1 MKKQQDELWKDRRH
15 VMWFPFS
22 FDRYYIANNRLYCRH
37 GLLRQDEHECL
48 LYRILDI
55 SLTRTLGNRLFGT
68 GTITL
73 RTTDSS
79 DPVLTLKNIKH
90 SRAVKEMLS
99 NLIEEERC
107 RAGDLFHRKRND
119 GPQRRRTHRYRRF
132 PLKSR
137 HNPRPSAA
145 SKLYKGFASCAG
157 SVNIEIL
164 NVLILV
170 K

>member
-15 VMWFPFS
+15 VLWFPFS

-55 SLTRTLGNRLFGT
+55 SLTRTLGNRLCGT

-99 NLIEEERC
+99 NLIEEERT
-107 RAGDLFHRKRND
+107 RKGVAGREIFSNGSGMMDRNGD
-119 GPQRRRTHRYRRF
+119 GRIDIDDF
-132 PLKSR
+132 L
-137 HNPRPSAA
+137 
-145 SKLYKGFASCAG
+145 
-157 SVNIEIL
+157 
-164 NVLILV
+164 
-170 K
+170 